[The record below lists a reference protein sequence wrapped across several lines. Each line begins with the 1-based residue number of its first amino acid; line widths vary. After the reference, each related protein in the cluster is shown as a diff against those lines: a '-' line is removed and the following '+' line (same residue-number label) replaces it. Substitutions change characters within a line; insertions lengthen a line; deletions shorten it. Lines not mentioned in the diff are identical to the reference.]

1 MSAPHEFSVPHCH
14 LLLRMTEDGVEKNGG
29 AAPGW
34 RRRLGPEAR
43 ALRRLLDADGRLREQ
58 HVLQL
63 EVAVAD
69 LRAGRGGGGGG

>member
-1 MSAPHEFSVPHCH
+1 MSAPYEFSILHRH
-14 LLLRMTEDGVEKNGG
+14 LLLHVTENGMERNGG
-29 AAPGW
+29 AAPGS

-69 LRAGRGGGGGG
+69 LPGGGGGG